1 MHVETVLFKTQHYR
15 VFIKTSNGLSSL
27 TIQRKDDTGRIIVDT
42 EQGESGSAESIFYE
56 LIHALNDAQFNYIQ
70 ELKEEL
76 DEQPDIKVILNNIE
90 YAIGSVKSGLD
101 DIECAKNDLENKF

>member
-56 LIHALNDAQFNYIQ
+56 LIHALNVAQFNYIQ
-70 ELKEEL
+70 ELKEKL
-76 DEQPDIKVILNNIE
+76 DEKLDIEEAFSELG
-90 YAIGSVKSGLD
+90 YAIDTAQSGIE
-101 DIECAKNDLENKF
+101 DIQSAAERIKDSI